1 MDYKETLNLPVT
13 DFPMRG
19 NLPQREPEILKK
31 WGEMGLYQLIDQAGR
46 GRPNFTL
53 HDGPPYANGH
63 IHIGHALNKILK
75 DLVIKSRRM
84 QGFYAP
90 YVPGWDCHG
99 LPIELMVDKQLGDR
113 KRTMSK
119 ADIRR
124 ECRTYAEKWVGVQSA
139 EFERLGVLGE
149 WDRPYLTMT
158 ADYEAA
164 TARELA
170 RFAERGGLY
179 KGKKPVHWCSSCVTA
194 LAEAEV
200 EYADHVSPSIY
211 VKFPFVDALP
221 QGIDLPAGRNIYF
234 VIWTTT
240 PWTIPANLGIA
251 LHPEL
256 PYVAVEAGEDIL
268 IMAEGLHQ
276 QVLETLGITGYRVL
290 ATFTAPPFEG
300 KNCRHPLYDRPSLI
314 VLGDYVTLEAGTGCV
329 HTAPGHGQDDYLTGL
344 KYGLDIFNPVDDHGR
359 YRSDLEFFGGMK
371 VSEANG
377 AVNDKLR
384 EMGALLGEGKVT
396 HSYPHCWRCKKP
408 IIFRATE
415 QWFISMEAND
425 LRLQSLAHINEVT
438 WIPRWGRERIYGM
451 IEKRPDWCISRQR
464 SWGVPITVFY
474 CEKCGE
480 ALADGRIMHHV
491 ADLFETEGSDLW
503 FEKEAAELLPPGTT
517 CPACSHDRFS
527 RETDILD
534 VWFDS
539 GVSHAAVLEHRPY
552 LNSPADLYLEGSD
565 QHRGWFHSS
574 LLAAVGTRGIAP
586 YRAVLTHGFV
596 VDGNGKKMS
605 KSMGNVVAPEEVIK
619 KFGAEILRLWVAA
632 QDYRDD
638 IRISQ
643 EILQRLSDA
652 YRRIRNTA
660 RYILGNLHGFDPV
673 TGSVPDG
680 DLLEIDRWA
689 LSRLEGLVGRVERS
703 YQEYEFHVLYHAVH
717 NFCSID
723 MSSFYLDVLK
733 DRLYT
738 APARSLARR
747 SAQTA
752 MYRILDALT
761 RLIAPVLSFT
771 AEEIWDHLPGEREE
785 SVHLTLFP
793 RFETSLL
800 DPGLEERFERLLSV
814 RADVSKA
821 LELARN
827 EKRIGHS
834 LDARVTIDA
843 PAGPWR
849 DLLLDYRE
857 ELAMLFIVSQVELAE
872 ELAGGVD
879 GDSVKGLKVRIEKA
893 SGEKCERCWNYS
905 ESVGRNDA
913 HPTVCHRCRE
923 AISIGSEE

>member
-13 DFPMRG
+13 EFPMRG

-31 WGEMGLYQLIDQAGR
+31 WQDAGLYRKLDEAGR
-46 GRPNFTL
+46 GKPAFIL

-63 IHIGHALNKILK
+63 THIGHALNKILK
-75 DLVIKSRRM
+75 DIVVKSRRM

-99 LPIELMVDKQLGDR
+99 LPIELMVDKQLGSR
-113 KRTMSK
+113 KKSMSK
-119 ADIRR
+119 AEVRR
-124 ECRTYAEKWVGVQSA
+124 ECRDYARKWVDIQSA
-139 EFERLGVLGE
+139 EFQRLGVLGE
-149 WDRPYLTMT
+149 WDNPYLTMNT
-158 ADYEAA
+158 HYEAT

-200 EYADHVSPSIY
+200 EYADHTSPSIY
-211 VKFPFVDALP
+211 VKFPYADE
-221 QGIDLPAGRNIYF
+221 LPADLESLRGKDLFF

-251 LHPEL
+251 LNPEL
-256 PYVAVEAGEDIL
+256 PYVAVETDQGVL
-268 IMAEGLHQ
+268 VLAEGLYEE
-276 QVLETLGITGYRVL
+276 VMKELGISEYRVL
-290 ATFTAPPFEG
+290 ATFSSHLFER
-300 KNCRHPLYDRPSLI
+300 KNCRHPFYDRTSLI
-314 VLGDYVTLEAGTGCV
+314 VLGDHVTLEAGTGCV
-329 HTAPGHGQDDYLTGL
+329 HTAPGHGQDDYLVGL
-344 KYGLDIFNPVDDHGR
+344 KYGLEIYNPVDDYGR
-359 YRSDLEFFGGMK
+359 YRQDLELFGGMK
-371 VSEANG
+371 ITEANA
-377 AVNDKLR
+377 AVNEKLR
-384 EMGALLGEGKVT
+384 EVGALLKEGKVT

-415 QWFISMEAND
+415 QWFISMETNG
-425 LRLQSLAHINEVT
+425 LRDQSLSHINEVK
-438 WIPRWGRERIYGM
+438 WVPRWGRERIFGM
-451 IEKRPDWCISRQR
+451 VENRPDWCISRQR

-480 ALADGRIMHHV
+480 AVADGKTMHHV
-491 ADLFETEGSDLW
+491 ADLFETGGSDLW
-503 FEKEAAELLPPGTT
+503 FEKETSALLPPGTQ
-517 CPACSHDRFS
+517 CPKCGHDAFT

-539 GVSHAAVLEHRPY
+539 GVSHAAVLERRPY
-552 LNSPADLYLEGSD
+552 LASPADLYLEGSD

-586 YRAVLTHGFV
+586 YKAVLTHGFV

-605 KSMGNVVAPEEVIK
+605 KSMGNVIAPEEVIK

-638 IRISQ
+638 IRLSQ

-660 RYILGNLHGFDPV
+660 RYILGNLHDFDPV
-673 TGSVPDG
+673 ADSVPEG
-680 DLLEIDRWA
+680 DLLELDRWA
-689 LSRLEGLVGRVERS
+689 LSRLEELVNRVERS
-703 YQEYEFHVLYHAVH
+703 YEEYEFHILYHAVH
-717 NFCSID
+717 NFCSVD
-723 MSSFYLDVLK
+723 MSAFYLDVLK

-738 APARSLARR
+738 APPKSLARR

-771 AEEIWDHLPGEREE
+771 AEEIWRYLPGEREE
-785 SVHLTLFP
+785 SVHLAGFP
-793 RFETSLL
+793 RFETRLL
-800 DPGLEERFERLLSV
+800 DAELEARYERLLAV
-814 RADVSKA
+814 RSDVSKA

-827 EKRIGHS
+827 EKKIGHS
-834 LDARVTIDA
+834 LDARVLLEVPEGD
-843 PAGPWR
+843 WR
-849 DLLLDYRE
+849 DLLTDYRD
-857 ELAMLFIVSQVELAE
+857 ELATLFIVSQVELTENLGDAVAGE
-872 ELAGGVD
+872 E
-879 GDSVKGLKVRIEKA
+879 VKSLRARIEKA
-893 SGEKCERCWNYS
+893 LGEKCERCWNYAVTVGES
-905 ESVGRNDA
+905 EE

-923 AISIGSEE
+923 ALA